1 MSQQPPIE
9 LAHSSQVSEPAGSER
24 FPLHCLS
31 SLLNKHTPSSGSHS
45 FTLHWARALTS
56 LCRSIPTPSALQI
69 QQAKGKRYE
78 WMGCNSKHSE
88 RLPRA
93 FSLPCPAPPPAL
105 HHVSLPVAAQE
116 QICGTRSPCLGSQ
129 GSPGPHGPS
138 SPTPVPPFSAGR
150 CLRLRSRKQSQPM
163 DDPDGPCPRSASSS
177 RHGSIPSVPSQG
189 TQSSLEEQISAQE
202 QRPRSQDG
210 RAPRKAAPFPTGR

>member
-1 MSQQPPIE
+1 MPGEALSSCEPCSALSPRRARVRYSGHLTCDAGTRDPAADTEMSQQPPIE

-116 QICGTRSPCLGSQ
+116 QICGTHSPCLGPQ
-129 GSPGPHGPS
+129 GSPGSHGPS

-150 CLRLRSRKQSQPM
+150 CLRLRSRKQSQP
-163 DDPDGPCPRSASSS
+163 
-177 RHGSIPSVPSQG
+177 HG
-189 TQSSLEEQISAQE
+189 
-202 QRPRSQDG
+202 RP
-210 RAPRKAAPFPTGR
+210 